1 MGPTKSLTFSPGFS
15 LRVAMVCIFQKR
27 VDEEVNQQI
36 DPSLL
41 DDLASHTKL
50 ENHSLNMKLRLL
62 FHQTFFS
69 IKFAPRTHTY
79 STEKNCKPK
88 LLVVNGAS
96 MWI

>member
-1 MGPTKSLTFSPGFS
+1 MGPTKSLTFRSRVFPKGCHGMYFS
-15 LRVAMVCIFQKR
+15 KR
-27 VDEEVNQQI
+27 VDEEMNEQI

-69 IKFAPRTHTY
+69 IKVAPY
-79 STEKNCKPK
+79 STEKKCKPK
-88 LLVVNGAS
+88 LLVVNCAS